1 LLGGAGNGAGNG
13 SIILMQLVVVVVI
26 HNIIYLM
33 NLNFSNKFLFL
44 QTIFIFI
51 ISNNFIEVLIIFS
64 NKI

>member
-1 LLGGAGNGAGNG
+1 MGAGNGAGNG